1 MSAESGEEFV
11 TAFER
16 LKQVERGNG
25 SPGAMAFAVLS
36 ADHECRPVSALDYSR
51 GGNSDDTTMPAIA
64 VENYASRV
72 GKLWFFESLFERLHD
87 LLLALLAIGVELIE
101 PCCQITGF
109 VFFSCFEKF
118 DYSLRNIHAPSG
130 VHARRDS
137 EGHVRS
143 GELPLFVP

>member
-16 LKQVERGNG
+16 LKQVEHGNG

-36 ADHECRPVSALDYSR
+36 ADHEGRPVSALDYSR
-51 GGNSDDTTMPAIA
+51 GGNSDDTTVPAIA

-72 GKLWFFESLFERLHD
+72 GKLWFFEALFERLHD

-101 PCCQITGF
+101 SCRQIAGLMF
-109 VFFSCFEKF
+109 FFSFEKF
-118 DYSLRNIHAPSG
+118 DYSLRDIHASG
-130 VHARRDS
+130 SVHARRDP
-137 EGHVRS
+137 EGNVRS